1 MRHTLF
7 FLLATILFSCHKKKD
22 DPTPAPVA
30 TNVPVDVVVSSASYP
45 ITKVR
50 YKIKTYAD
58 SNVYTY
64 KTFDFSSYIYI
75 SSSNSNYYYSS
86 LPPKIYMPNGSVFV
100 SPYPNGY
107 YFSDTTTFDK
117 GVLQEV
123 EITTQAS
130 DAGGANALNVMVYN
144 TLIGG
149 SYINYTFPSYSSPN
163 YGTIFQDSTTFKI
176 PK

>member
-1 MRHTLF
+1 MRHILF

-22 DPTPAPVA
+22 DPTPVPVA
-30 TNVPVDVVVSSASYP
+30 TNVPVDVVVSSSGYL

-58 SNVYTY
+58 SNIYTY
-64 KTFDFSSYIYI
+64 KTFDFSSYVYM
-75 SSSNSNYYYSS
+75 SSVNSNYYYSN

-117 GVLQEV
+117 GVLQGIEV
-123 EITTQAS
+123 TTQSS
-130 DAGGANALNVMVYN
+130 DANGNLLNVMTYN

-149 SYINYTFPSYSSPN
+149 KYINYTFPGYYSPN